1 VTSCPIEARIFMV
14 CASIAAIV
22 ISLSHGLVVPV
33 VAVAVYLVVAALVG

>member
-1 VTSCPIEARIFMV
+1 MTDWPVEARIFMV

-22 ISLSHGLVVPV
+22 VTLSHGLVLLA